1 MKRREMHIMIVAK
14 KIREPEGMI
23 KESRIG
29 RITSKRQL
37 TIPKDFYEKLNL
49 GKDVE
54 IILEKDGL
62 KIKKLR
68 KIEES
73 FDDYSDLVLQ
83 SVLEDGFT
91 DKEEILSE
99 FRARMNLMPLAVQK
113 LLSEAREYAKNDPRT
128 SEEIDKELFGKD

>member
-1 MKRREMHIMIVAK
+1 MIVAK

>member
-1 MKRREMHIMIVAK
+1 MIAAK
-14 KIREPEGMI
+14 EIREPEDMR

-62 KIKKLR
+62 KVKRLE

-73 FDDYSDLVLQ
+73 FDDYSDLVLK

-91 DKEEILSE
+91 DKDEILNE
-99 FRARMNLMPLAVQK
+99 FRARMNMIPFAVQK
-113 LLSEAREYAKNDPRT
+113 LLLEAREYAENDPRT
-128 SEEIDKELFGKD
+128 SEELDKELFGED

>member
-1 MKRREMHIMIVAK
+1 IEDMR
-14 KIREPEGMI
+14 

-62 KIKKLR
+62 KIRKLR
-68 KIEES
+68 RIEES

-91 DKEEILSE
+91 SKDEILNE
-99 FRARMNLMPLAVQK
+99 FRARINIMPLAVQK

-128 SEEIDKELFGKD
+128 SEELDKELFGED

>member
-1 MKRREMHIMIVAK
+1 MIVSEE
-14 KIREPEGMI
+14 IREIEDMR

-62 KIKKLR
+62 KIRKLR
-68 KIEES
+68 RIEES

-91 DKEEILSE
+91 GKDEILNE
-99 FRARMNLMPLAVQK
+99 FRARINIMPLAVQK

-128 SEEIDKELFGKD
+128 SEELDKELFGED

>member
-1 MKRREMHIMIVAK
+1 MIVSEE
-14 KIREPEGMI
+14 IREIEDMR

-62 KIKKLR
+62 KIRKLR
-68 KIEES
+68 RIEES

-91 DKEEILSE
+91 SKDEILNE
-99 FRARMNLMPLAVQK
+99 FRARINIMPLAVQK

-128 SEEIDKELFGKD
+128 SEELDKELFGED

>member
-1 MKRREMHIMIVAK
+1 MIVAK
-14 KIREPEGMI
+14 KIREPEDMR

-68 KIEES
+68 RIEES

-91 DKEEILSE
+91 DKDEILNE

-113 LLSEAREYAKNDPRT
+113 LLTEAREYAENDPRT
-128 SEEIDKELFGKD
+128 SEELDKELFGED